1 MLDKFFFADCHCDTL
16 DITDESAFF
25 DDNSTNNVSYK
36 KLKEGNVKLQT
47 FAICVPS
54 TKYSSPY
61 ARCLELM
68 SKYDKITSHSGIIKI
83 TDKKSLDDLQCS
95 EKLGTLLALEGCDA
109 IENGKNVIDEMYKR
123 GVRILSLTWNNSNS
137 FSGGICANDSG
148 LTQSGREL
156 VLRCNDMG
164 ILVDVSHISE
174 KGFWDIASV
183 SSKPFVATH
192 SNAKRI
198 CNNKRNLSDE
208 QLLALKAS
216 GGCVGINFY
225 PPFLS
230 DNGMANADDVIC
242 HIEYISGLIG
252 ASHIAIG
259 SDFDGV
265 CNNLPLGIASSR
277 DLYKIR
283 ERLLKLNYS
292 QEDTDGICGK
302 NFLRVLSL
310 ILK

>member
-1 MLDKFFFADCHCDTL
+1 MNNFFFADCHCDTL
-16 DITDESAFF
+16 DLIDEATFF
-25 DDNSTNNVSYK
+25 DDCSTNNVSYK

-47 FAICVPS
+47 FAVCAPL
-54 TKYSSPY
+54 TQYASPY
-61 ARCLELM
+61 ARCIELM
-68 SKYDKITSHSGIIKI
+68 SRYDKITSHDGIIKI
-83 TDKKSLDDLQCS
+83 TDKKSLDIVKHS
-95 EKLGTLLALEGCDA
+95 EKIGSLLALEGCDVLEDDKDK
-109 IENGKNVIDEMYKR
+109 IYEMYER
-123 GVRILSLTWNNSNS
+123 GVRLLSLTWNNSNS
-137 FSGGICANDSG
+137 FSGGIENNDKG
-148 LTQSGREL
+148 LTQIGREL
-156 VLRCNDMG
+156 ILLCNDMG

-192 SNAKRI
+192 SNAKSI
-198 CNNKRNLSDE
+198 CKNKRNLCDE
-208 QLLALKAS
+208 QLFAIKES

-225 PPFLS
+225 PPFL
-230 DNGMANADDVIC
+230 NNAGIANTDDIIR

-252 ASHIAIG
+252 TKYVAIG

-265 CNNLPLGIASSR
+265 CNNLPVGINSSR

-292 QEDTDGICGK
+292 QEDTNGICGN
-302 NFLRVLSL
+302 NFMNVLSL